1 MKQGLLFLKNFANLP
16 CKNGFIRIVIPD
28 LPLKQCTQCPGQDSV
43 EHLEAVGFEM
53 NGEMV
58 DLSRGLKSDGLEE
71 EWDDDIKKSATE
83 GKQTQRDTRGPR
95 RHKKEYISSIN
106 KGARSATPCTTPRSP
121 RERAARP
128 YTQPRVANT
137 RSPRGVEGGE
147 APLPSMKCESI
158 SSTSTVSASSISDLA
173 TGLSFASISSA
184 ASESSSPS
192 STITSNTS
200 HIASASSTSQ
210 AISSPSS
217 ASGVVDLT
225 YSSNSLT
232 PASANSSSTPPPRNT
247 ASSASSE
254 ISTSSLAPSSSISTA
269 TSENN
274 STLTSASSTLTSSK
288 TSVSSAVTNTNQK
301 PPPPTP
307 PLNSTGVNKMGE
319 SNEGILESP
328 VSHVP
333 SQAGNSDILKIFQIQ
348 KPYLEMNKK
357 PFGVPLLITAS
368 KINLIPNEP
377 MEIFVRRCVPVVP
390 CYCPCY

>member
-1 MKQGLLFLKNFANLP
+1 MTPSINSWNKATYSHLSGSHLTGCDIFYEDLDSLYEFEELKQVVQLLKNFEDLACP
-16 CKNGFIRIVIPD
+16 NGYRRIVISD

-43 EHLEAVGFEM
+43 VPNSRYQTYFEHLDAEEFEI
-53 NGEMV
+53 NDEMV
-58 DLSRGLKSDGLEE
+58 DFSRVLRADGLEGLRHDGDVEKSSTE
-71 EWDDDIKKSATE
+71 E
-83 GKQTQRDTRGPR
+83 KQTTVGSPR
-95 RHKKEYISSIN
+95 RHKK
-106 KGARSATPCTTPRSP
+106 
-121 RERAARP
+121 
-128 YTQPRVANT
+128 
-137 RSPRGVEGGE
+137 
-147 APLPSMKCESI
+147 ESI
-158 SSTSTVSASSISDLA
+158 SSTSTVSASSISNLA
-173 TGLSFASISSA
+173 TGLSFASISSTV
-184 ASESSSPS
+184 SESSSPS
-192 STITSNTS
+192 STFTSNTS

-254 ISTSSLAPSSSISTA
+254 ISTFSLAPSSTISTA

-288 TSVSSAVTNTNQK
+288 TSVGSAVTNTNQK

-328 VSHVP
+328 VP
-333 SQAGNSDILKIFQIQ
+333 SQAGNSDILKIFQIR

-357 PFGVPLLITAS
+357 PFGIPLLITAS
-368 KINLIPNEP
+368 KINLTPNEP